1 MRGGRGQGGIRR
13 SRGRTAVVA
22 AAASDFASVG
32 DFDVELDDEIRG
44 AFRSAEMDLADTT
57 GREDPA
63 IEAAAAEL
71 LSEDDDDDERRRGRR
86 ILVVRL
92 GRVQGTDV

>member
-13 SRGRTAVVA
+13 WSRRTAVA
-22 AAASDFASVG
+22 AAASASDFASVG

-44 AFRSAEMDLADTT
+44 ALRSVEMDLADTT

-63 IEAAAAEL
+63 IKAAAAEL
-71 LSEDDDDDERRRGRR
+71 LSEDDDDDE
-86 ILVVRL
+86 
-92 GRVQGTDV
+92 

>member
-13 SRGRTAVVA
+13 SRGRTAAA

-63 IEAAAAEL
+63 IKAAAAEL
-71 LSEDDDDDERRRGRR
+71 LSEDDDDDERRRGHR
-86 ILVVRL
+86 ILVIRL